1 MKKLIKAL
9 LILLIFILFMLGI
22 MTLVINLHIIKV
34 TKNYIIS
41 EDRAVDNKY
50 DCIVVLGASVKS
62 DGTPSKML
70 EDRLEEGLILYFAK
84 ASNKLLMSGDHEKKN
99 YDEVNTMKKYAIKNG
114 VDSSDIFM
122 DHAGLSTYDSMYR
135 LKHIYN
141 VNKVLIVSQEY
152 HLYRA
157 VYIARKLGI
166 DAYAVPAEDKNYS
179 GQFYRDIREIV
190 ARVKDYFKVKINPE
204 STYTGDVIP
213 VIGDGDVTNDK

>member
-1 MKKLIKAL
+1 
-9 LILLIFILFMLGI
+9 
-22 MTLVINLHIIKV
+22 
-34 TKNYIIS
+34 
-41 EDRAVDNKY
+41 
-50 DCIVVLGASVKS
+50 
-62 DGTPSKML
+62 
-70 EDRLEEGLILYFAK
+70 
-84 ASNKLLMSGDHEKKN
+84 
-99 YDEVNTMKKYAIKNG
+99 MKKYAIKNG

-135 LKHIYN
+135 LKHIFN

-166 DAYAVPAEDKNYS
+166 DAYAVSAEDKNYS
-179 GQFYRDIREIV
+179 GQLYRDIREII

-204 STYTGDVIP
+204 STYTGDIIP

>member
-1 MKKLIKAL
+1 MKKLLKVLLVL
-9 LILLIFILFMLGI
+9 LISLLFLVGI
-22 MTLVINLHIIKV
+22 MTIIINVHIIKV
-34 TKNYIIS
+34 TKNYIIA
-41 EDRAVDNKY
+41 EDKAVNNSY
-50 DCIVVLGASVKS
+50 DCIVILGASVHS

-84 ASNKLLMSGDHEKKN
+84 ASNKLLMSGDHEKQD
-99 YDEVNTMKKYAIKNG
+99 YDEVNTMKKYAIENG

-166 DAYAVPAEDKNYS
+166 DAYGVKAADKNYS
-179 GQFYRDIREIV
+179 GQLYRDIREII
-190 ARVKDYFKVKINPE
+190 ARVKDYFKVKISPE

-213 VIGDGDVTNDK
+213 VIGSGDVTND